1 MLIQSTLETD
11 RLLLRPLTDADASS
25 IQAAASVRAVADT
38 MISIP
43 HPYPAGEA
51 ERYISRQMAAFKAG
65 HAVSFAI
72 ERKHEK
78 TFCGVIEIRAIE
90 PKHSQAEL
98 SFWLAVEHWGNG
110 YMSEALK
117 PVLQFGFEEL
127 NLNRLYAYHMVRNPA
142 SGRVL
147 QKNGFTQ
154 EGLLRQRVCKWGV
167 FEDAK
172 LWAMLQKD
180 WQVKAAYSSAAVGVN
195 CLHPRSQASAKL
207 QLCSH

>member
-11 RLLLRPLTDADASS
+11 RLLLRPLTAVDVAS
-25 IQAAASVRAVADT
+25 IQATASVQAVSDT

-51 ERYISRQMAAFKAG
+51 ERYVSRQIAAFEAG
-65 HAVSFAI
+65 NSASFVI
-72 ERKHEK
+72 EHKSEK
-78 TFCGVIEIRAIE
+78 SFCGVIEIRAIE
-90 PKHSQAEL
+90 PDHSQAEL
-98 SFWLAVEHWGNG
+98 SFWLAVEYWGSG
-110 YMSEALK
+110 YMSEALQ
-117 PVLQFGFEEL
+117 PVLCFGFEEL

-154 EGLLRQRVCKWGV
+154 EGVLRQRVRKWGR

-172 LWAMLQKD
+172 LWAMLRQD
-180 WQVKAAYSSAAVGVN
+180 WQDKAAHCSIALGVN
-195 CLHPRSQASAKL
+195 CLHPHSQASANL

>member
-11 RLLLRPLTDADASS
+11 RLLLRPLTHADVPS

-43 HPYPAGEA
+43 HPYPADEA
-51 ERYISRQMAAFKAG
+51 ERYVSRQIAAFEARSST
-65 HAVSFAI
+65 SFAI
-72 ERKHEK
+72 EHKSEK
-78 TFCGVIEIRAIE
+78 SFCGVIEIRAIE
-90 PKHSQAEL
+90 PEHSQAEL

-110 YMSEALK
+110 YMSEALQ
-117 PVLQFGFEEL
+117 PVLHFGFEEW
-127 NLNRLYAYHMVRNPA
+127 NLNRLYAYHMIRNPA

-154 EGLLRQRVCKWGV
+154 EGVLRQRVRKWGV

-172 LWAMLQKD
+172 LWAMLRQD
-180 WQVKAAYSSAAVGVN
+180 WQGKATHRSTALVVN
-195 CLHPRSQASAKL
+195 CCHLRSQASANF

>member
-11 RLLLRPLTDADASS
+11 RLLLRSLAYADVPS
-25 IQAAASVRAVADT
+25 IQATASVWAVADT

-43 HPYPAGEA
+43 HPYPDGEA
-51 ERYISRQMAAFKAG
+51 ERYVSRQIAAFEAG
-65 HAVSFAI
+65 NSASFVI
-72 ERKHEK
+72 EHKPEK
-78 TFCGVIEIRAIE
+78 SFCGVIEIRAIE
-90 PKHSQAEL
+90 PEHSQAEL

-110 YMSEALK
+110 YMSEALQ
-117 PVLQFGFEEL
+117 PVLRFGFEEL
-127 NLNRLYAYHMVRNPA
+127 NINRLYAYHMVRNPA

-154 EGLLRQRVCKWGV
+154 EGLLRQRARKWSV

-172 LWAMLQKD
+172 LWAVLRQD
-180 WQVKAAYSSAAVGVN
+180 WQGKATHCSTALGVN
-195 CLHPRSQASAKL
+195 CLNPRSQASAKL